1 MSGIRVTYSGLIS
14 FGINLI
20 SIVTGLIF
28 TIIVT
33 RQLSQDEFGL
43 WGLIGIFTG
52 YMLVIE
58 PMISY
63 WAIREIARGNSSG
76 KTAFLSSGLFSFI
89 SIPFYILI
97 AYFFGNGAGI
107 DLEILFFAAILIP
120 VRFFRHVLSAIN
132 LGHAPQITAYSLLVF
147 EIIKVILAIIII
159 YFFEMGL
166 FGVIITIFIATL
178 GALVYSTIRSK
189 EKVRGKFDK
198 EFLKKWLKMFWLPT
212 FPQISKLILSSDV
225 VIFTIIIGSVG
236 EVAYWFVAMTIAA
249 IVLHSTNI
257 SKAIYTKMLQ
267 GGKKVH
273 FEQNFERVLYFL
285 FPLTAM
291 AIIFAKPGLFTLNPN
306 YEIAYPIV
314 IFLSIALFFQSLG
327 KVFQQSLLG
336 TEKVDIES
344 KSSFK
349 DYIKSKL
356 VFIPTLRMIQRGSYL
371 VSLAVIL
378 IILNPIVDEKIDLI
392 VYWSIL
398 FIAVQIPHT
407 FYIYKLIKK
416 EFKPKLNFLIIMK
429 YFSTSIVAFGS
440 TFVIMEEYLEYKE
453 NIFEFIPE
461 FIPFVVLSIIMY
473 LGITILID
481 KKTRKLA
488 NSILLE
494 LKKNK

>member
-1 MSGIRVTYSGLIS
+1 MSGVRVTYSGLIS

-20 SIVTGLIF
+20 SIATGLIF
-28 TIIVT
+28 TVIVT

-43 WGLIGIFTG
+43 WGLIGVFTG

-58 PMISY
+58 PIISY
-63 WAIREIARGNSSG
+63 WASREIARGNNSG

-89 SIPFYILI
+89 SIPFYIVI
-97 AYFFGNGAGI
+97 AYFFGDGI
-107 DLEILFFAAILIP
+107 GINFEILFFAAILIP

-132 LGHAPQITAYSLLVF
+132 LGHAPQITAYSLLVS

-166 FGVIITIFIATL
+166 FGVIITIFIATI
-178 GALVYSTIRSK
+178 GGLVYSTIRSK
-189 EKVRGKFDK
+189 EKLRGKFDK
-198 EFLKKWLKMFWLPT
+198 EFVKKWLKLFWLPT

-225 VIFTIIIGSVG
+225 VIFTIIIGSIG

-306 YEIAYPIV
+306 YEIATQIV
-314 IFLSIALFFQSLG
+314 IFLSIAMFFQALSKVFFQSL
-327 KVFQQSLLG
+327 LG
-336 TEKVDIES
+336 IEKVDSNS
-344 KSSFK
+344 KSTFK
-349 DYIKSKL
+349 DYIKSRL

-371 VSLAVIL
+371 TSLAVML
-378 IILNPIVDEKIDLI
+378 IILNPIVNEKIDLI

-398 FIAVQIPHT
+398 FIAVHLLPT
-407 FYIYKLIKK
+407 LYAYKLIKK
-416 EFKPKLNFLIIMK
+416 EFKPKLNFLTIMK
-429 YFSTSIVAFGS
+429 YFSTSIVAFGT
-440 TFVIMEEYLEYKE
+440 TFIIMEEYLEYKE
-453 NIFEFIPE
+453 NIFEFIPG